1 MQQDLRFRHIYREQN
16 SIANWIAT
24 KGAQSNEQG
33 MVWDVNGIGVHDRHL
48 KWFEDRDINRKP
60 NTKGAWKTTQASG

>member
-1 MQQDLRFRHIYREQN
+1 
-16 SIANWIAT
+16 
-24 KGAQSNEQG
+24 